1 MQSHSGTEFLDLS
14 LIGGLMLR
22 DLGKPK
28 VNLEIA
34 DFFPSGL
41 SAEAPRSCLPG
52 RSTTSGQRA
61 ESWRGKLHLHC
72 PRPMKG
78 NGCDEW
84 KSTR

>member
-1 MQSHSGTEFLDLS
+1 MQSHSGTEILDLS

-22 DLGKPK
+22 VLGKPK

-52 RSTTSGQRA
+52 RSTTSG
-61 ESWRGKLHLHC
+61 
-72 PRPMKG
+72 
-78 NGCDEW
+78 
-84 KSTR
+84 